1 MFCSNCGNEIPGK
14 FCANCGKGSVLNSIQ
29 HIKKF
34 DEFIKAKKQER
45 RTFFHRKKQVDKRK
59 TNDTTI
65 FASLMKR
72 TSQGTSKRDRG
83 TRLPIKVNVDWG
95 VYRLKEAVF
104 EKFERYNDSICGRN
118 MVEYDLA

>member
-1 MFCSNCGNEIPGK
+1 
-14 FCANCGKGSVLNSIQ
+14 
-29 HIKKF
+29 
-34 DEFIKAKKQER
+34 
-45 RTFFHRKKQVDKRK
+45 
-59 TNDTTI
+59 
-65 FASLMKR
+65 MKR
-72 TSQGTSKRDRG
+72 TSQGTSKRDRE